1 MRRWMVFDVQ
11 RQPLYLCSMSET
23 VLVLG
28 ASENPSR
35 YSHMATMML
44 LEYGHKPVLIGKT
57 GDEVQGIPIHRLV
70 PDGVAKVDT
79 VTLYL
84 NPLHQQVWY
93 ETILALKPDRVI
105 FNPGTEN
112 PELMAMLNAASIP
125 YLEAC
130 TLVMLRA
137 GQF

>member
-1 MRRWMVFDVQ
+1 MVFVVP

-44 LEYGHKPVLIGKT
+44 LEYGHTPILIGKT
-57 GDEVQGIPIHRLV
+57 GGVVKGIPIHRSV
-70 PDGVAKVDT
+70 PDGVAKIDT
-79 VTLYL
+79 ITLYL
-84 NPLHQQVWY
+84 NPMHQQAWY
-93 ETILALKPDRVI
+93 ETILAMNPGRVI

-112 PELMAMLNAASIP
+112 PELMEMLDAANIS

>member
-1 MRRWMVFDVQ
+1 M
-11 RQPLYLCSMSET
+11 PET
-23 VLVLG
+23 VLILG
-28 ASENPSR
+28 ASENPVR
-35 YSHMATMML
+35 YSHMATLML
-44 LEYGHKPVLIGKT
+44 LEYGHTPVLVGKS
-57 GDEVQGIPIHRLV
+57 GCEAASLRIHRSIPENLNTI
-70 PDGVAKVDT
+70 DT

-84 NPLHQQVWY
+84 NPLHQQGWY
-93 ETILALKPDRVI
+93 DTIISLRPGRVI

-112 PELMAMLNAASIP
+112 PELMELLNQANIR

>member
-1 MRRWMVFDVQ
+1 
-11 RQPLYLCSMSET
+11 MSET
-23 VLVLG
+23 VLILG
-28 ASENPSR
+28 ASENPTR

-44 LEYGHKPVLIGKT
+44 LEYGHKPVLVGKS
-57 GDEVQGIPIHRLV
+57 GSEVVGLPILRVV
-70 PDGVAKVDT
+70 PEDLQSVNT
-79 VTLYL
+79 ITLYL
-84 NPLHQQVWY
+84 NPLHQVAHHN
-93 ETILALKPDRVI
+93 TIISLKPDRVI

-112 PELMAMLNAASIP
+112 PELMEKLDAANIP

>member
-1 MRRWMVFDVQ
+1 M
-11 RQPLYLCSMSET
+11 PEI
-23 VLVLG
+23 VLILG
-28 ASENPSR
+28 ASENPMR

-44 LEYGHKPVLIGKT
+44 LEYGHQPILVGKS
-57 GDEVQGIPIHRLV
+57 GDVVAGIPILRSI
-70 PDGVAKVDT
+70 PDHLQTVDT
-79 VTLYL
+79 ITLYL
-84 NPLHQQVWY
+84 NPLHQVTHY
-93 ETILALKPDRVI
+93 ETIISLKPGRVI

-112 PELMAMLNAASIP
+112 PELMEKLDAANIP

>member
-1 MRRWMVFDVQ
+1 
-11 RQPLYLCSMSET
+11 MSET

-35 YSHMATMML
+35 YSHMATLML
-44 LEYGHKPVLIGKT
+44 LEYGHTPVLVGKT
-57 GDEVQGIPIHRLV
+57 GTQIKGIPIHRDIT
-70 PDGVAKVDT
+70 DGLNSADT

-84 NPLHQQVWY
+84 NPMHQKEWY
-93 ETILALKPDRVI
+93 ERILTLRPNRVV

-112 PELMAMLNAASIP
+112 
-125 YLEAC
+125 LEFMQALDKAGITYVQGC

-137 GQF
+137 GTF

>member
-1 MRRWMVFDVQ
+1 
-11 RQPLYLCSMSET
+11 MSET

-35 YSHMATMML
+35 YSHMATLML
-44 LEYGHKPVLIGKT
+44 LEYGHTPVLVGKT
-57 GDEVQGIPIHRLV
+57 GTQIKGIPIHRDI
-70 PDGVAKVDT
+70 PDGLNSADT

-84 NPLHQQVWY
+84 NPMHQQAWY
-93 ETILALKPDRVI
+93 ETILAMKPSRVI

-112 PELMAMLNAASIP
+112 PELMEMLDAAGIP

>member
-1 MRRWMVFDVQ
+1 
-11 RQPLYLCSMSET
+11 MSET
-23 VLVLG
+23 VLILG
-28 ASENPSR
+28 ASENPTR

-44 LEYGHKPVLIGKT
+44 LEYGHKPVLVGKS
-57 GDEVQGIPIHRLV
+57 GSEVVGLPILRVV
-70 PDGVAKVDT
+70 PEDLQSVDT
-79 VTLYL
+79 ITLYL
-84 NPLHQQVWY
+84 NPLHQVAHY
-93 ETILALKPDRVI
+93 NAIISLKPGRVI

-112 PELMAMLNAASIP
+112 PELMVKLDAANIP

>member
-1 MRRWMVFDVQ
+1 
-11 RQPLYLCSMSET
+11 MSET

-28 ASENPSR
+28 ASENPLR
-35 YSHMATMML
+35 YSHMATLML

-57 GDEVQGIPIHRLV
+57 GDKVQGIRIHRTI
-70 PDGVAKVDT
+70 PEGFTAVDT
-79 VTLYL
+79 ITLYI
-84 NPLHQQVWY
+84 NPLHQQAWY
-93 ETILALKPDRVI
+93 NTIVSLNPGRVI

-112 PELMAMLNAASIP
+112 PEFAALLTAANIP
-125 YLEAC
+125 YLQAC

>member
-1 MRRWMVFDVQ
+1 
-11 RQPLYLCSMSET
+11 MSEI

-35 YSHMATMML
+35 YSHMATLML
-44 LEYGHKPVLIGKT
+44 LEYGHKPVLIGKA
-57 GDEVQGIPIHRLV
+57 GDKVQGIPIHRSV

-84 NPLHQQVWY
+84 NPMHQQAWY
-93 ETILALKPDRVI
+93 EAILAMKPGRVI

-112 PELMAMLNAASIP
+112 PELMEMLDAAGIP
-125 YLEAC
+125 YLDAC

>member
-1 MRRWMVFDVQ
+1 
-11 RQPLYLCSMSET
+11 MSET

-57 GDEVQGIPIHRLV
+57 GDEVQGISIHRSV

-79 VTLYL
+79 ITLYL
-84 NPLHQQVWY
+84 NPLHQQAWY
-93 ETILALKPDRVI
+93 ETILAMKPGRVI

-112 PELMAMLNAASIP
+112 PELMEMLDAADIS